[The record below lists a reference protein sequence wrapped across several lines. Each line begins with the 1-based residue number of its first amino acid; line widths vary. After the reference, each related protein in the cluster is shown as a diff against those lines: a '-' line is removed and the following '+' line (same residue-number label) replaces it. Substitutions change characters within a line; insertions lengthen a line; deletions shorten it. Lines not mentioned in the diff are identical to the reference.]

1 MAGMM
6 ELNGCRIIVKEIAGG
21 KRVLD
26 TRIKSYDPIRKVVKV
41 SAGSLSITLI
51 QRFSLNAVTVI
62 IFGPNGSL
70 VEATGNLRK
79 VIIANE
85 VEIELGRSKNG
96 EKRKHARY
104 PLKEKGYIESV
115 IVDGT
120 LIELQKPIEM
130 ETCNISGNG
139 ILIQTMAGSGTVGT
153 ELRICVKLGDTMLQK
168 TYRIVRIQNANLKTE
183 EYGCMMIRDR
193 NI

>member
-1 MAGMM
+1 MRIMAGMM
-6 ELNGCRIIVKEIAGG
+6 ELKGCRIIVKEIAGG

-41 SAGSLSITLI
+41 SAGSLDN
-51 QRFSLNAVTVI
+51 RMEHAVTVI

>member
-1 MAGMM
+1 MQIMAGMM

-21 KRVLD
+21 KMVLD

-41 SAGSLSITLI
+41 SAGSLDN
-51 QRFSLNAVTVI
+51 RMEHAVTVI

-96 EKRKHARY
+96 EKRKHVRY
-104 PLKEKGYIESV
+104 PLKEKGYIDTNKSLYIKHSLNDGLYRCLGFLPTLL
-115 IVDGT
+115 IVH
-120 LIELQKPIEM
+120 
-130 ETCNISGNG
+130 GNHEARAS
-139 ILIQTMAGSGTVGT
+139 TVAGY
-153 ELRICVKLGDTMLQK
+153 EKKM
-168 TYRIVRIQNANLKTE
+168 
-183 EYGCMMIRDR
+183 
-193 NI
+193 

>member
-6 ELNGCRIIVKEIAGG
+6 DLSGCRIIVKEIAGG
-21 KRVLD
+21 KMVLD

-41 SAGSLSITLI
+41 SAGSLDN
-51 QRFSLNAVTVI
+51 RMEHAVTVI

-70 VEATGNLRK
+70 VESIGNLRK
-79 VIIANE
+79 VVIANE
-85 VEIELGRSKNG
+85 VEIELGKSKNG

-120 LIELQKPIEM
+120 LIKLQKPIEM

-139 ILIQTMAGSGTVGT
+139 ILIHTMAGSGTVGT
-153 ELRICVKLGDTMLQK
+153 EMRICVKLGDTMLQK
-168 TYRIVRIQNANLKTE
+168 TYRIVRVQNANLKTE

>member
-21 KRVLD
+21 KMVLD
-26 TRIKSYDPIRKVVKV
+26 TRIKSYDPIR
-41 SAGSLSITLI
+41 
-51 QRFSLNAVTVI
+51 
-62 IFGPNGSL
+62 
-70 VEATGNLRK
+70 
-79 VIIANE
+79 
-85 VEIELGRSKNG
+85 KNG

>member
-1 MAGMM
+1 M
-6 ELNGCRIIVKEIAGG
+6 
-21 KRVLD
+21 
-26 TRIKSYDPIRKVVKV
+26 
-41 SAGSLSITLI
+41 
-51 QRFSLNAVTVI
+51 TVI

-96 EKRKHARY
+96 EKRKHVRY

-120 LIELQKPIEM
+120 LIEL
-130 ETCNISGNG
+130 
-139 ILIQTMAGSGTVGT
+139 
-153 ELRICVKLGDTMLQK
+153 
-168 TYRIVRIQNANLKTE
+168 
-183 EYGCMMIRDR
+183 
-193 NI
+193 

>member
-6 ELNGCRIIVKEIAGG
+6 ELKGCRIIVKEIAGG

-41 SAGSLSITLI
+41 SAGSLDN
-51 QRFSLNAVTVI
+51 RMEHAVTVI

-104 PLKEKGYIESV
+104 PLKV

>member
-21 KRVLD
+21 KMVLD

-41 SAGSLSITLI
+41 SAGSLDN
-51 QRFSLNAVTVI
+51 RMEHAVTVI

-70 VEATGNLRK
+70 VEATGNLR
-79 VIIANE
+79 
-85 VEIELGRSKNG
+85 SKNG
-96 EKRKHARY
+96 EKRKHVRY

>member
-41 SAGSLSITLI
+41 SAGSLDN
-51 QRFSLNAVTVI
+51 RMEHAVTVI

-85 VEIELGRSKNG
+85 VEIEPGRSKNG

>member
-1 MAGMM
+1 MPLPQ
-6 ELNGCRIIVKEIAGG
+6 ELF
-21 KRVLD
+21 L
-26 TRIKSYDPIRKVVKV
+26 TSHP
-41 SAGSLSITLI
+41 GSLLKLLI
-51 QRFSLNAVTVI
+51 RDNHPVI
-62 IFGPNGSL
+62 PSHIH
-70 VEATGNLRK
+70 
-79 VIIANE
+79 
-85 VEIELGRSKNG
+85 
-96 EKRKHARY
+96 KRKHVRY

>member
-1 MAGMM
+1 MQILAGMM

-41 SAGSLSITLI
+41 SAGSLDN
-51 QRFSLNAVTVI
+51 RMEHAVTVI

-96 EKRKHARY
+96 EKRKHVRY

>member
-1 MAGMM
+1 MQIMAGMM

-41 SAGSLSITLI
+41 SAGSLDN
-51 QRFSLNAVTVI
+51 RMEHAVTVI

>member
-21 KRVLD
+21 KMVLD

-41 SAGSLSITLI
+41 SAGSLDN
-51 QRFSLNAVTVI
+51 RMEHAVTVI

-104 PLKEKGYIESV
+104 PLKRKGIY
-115 IVDGT
+115 
-120 LIELQKPIEM
+120 
-130 ETCNISGNG
+130 
-139 ILIQTMAGSGTVGT
+139 
-153 ELRICVKLGDTMLQK
+153 RICYCGW
-168 TYRIVRIQNANLKTE
+168 
-183 EYGCMMIRDR
+183 
-193 NI
+193 NIN

>member
-1 MAGMM
+1 MQIMAGMM

-41 SAGSLSITLI
+41 SAGSLDN
-51 QRFSLNAVTVI
+51 RMEHAVTVI

-96 EKRKHARY
+96 EKRKHVRY

>member
-6 ELNGCRIIVKEIAGG
+6 ELKGCRIIVKEIAGG

-41 SAGSLSITLI
+41 SAGSLDN
-51 QRFSLNAVTVI
+51 RMEHAVTVI

-130 ETCNISGNG
+130 ETCNISGKG

>member
-1 MAGMM
+1 M
-6 ELNGCRIIVKEIAGG
+6 EH
-21 KRVLD
+21 
-26 TRIKSYDPIRKVVKV
+26 
-41 SAGSLSITLI
+41 
-51 QRFSLNAVTVI
+51 AVTVI

-70 VEATGNLRK
+70 VEAAGNLRK

-96 EKRKHARY
+96 EKRKHVRY

>member
-1 MAGMM
+1 MH
-6 ELNGCRIIVKEIAGG
+6 RWY
-21 KRVLD
+21 R
-26 TRIKSYDPIRKVVKV
+26 
-41 SAGSLSITLI
+41 SIDQYTLTFTK
-51 QRFSLNAVTVI
+51 Q
-62 IFGPNGSL
+62 IFN
-70 VEATGNLRK
+70 K
-79 VIIANE
+79 
-85 VEIELGRSKNG
+85 
-96 EKRKHARY
+96 
-104 PLKEKGYIESV
+104 KEKGYIESV